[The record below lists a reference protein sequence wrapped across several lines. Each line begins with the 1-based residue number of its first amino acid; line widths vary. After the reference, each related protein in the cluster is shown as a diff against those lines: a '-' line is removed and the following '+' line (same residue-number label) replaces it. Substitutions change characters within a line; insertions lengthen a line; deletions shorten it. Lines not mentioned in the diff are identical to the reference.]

1 MAARHDVAL
10 CLVVP
15 SPYRPCAENK
25 ELKLTFS
32 LPISKYT
39 GCLLGAAIGDALAAP
54 FTGLTGEE
62 IEAIGQAGEF
72 LPAREACSF
81 LIPLGELG
89 EAEIGDR
96 LAAGQWTE
104 DMQLMLALAEALIAE
119 NGAFIPEAWAHSLVR
134 WINGEPRSPGVS
146 TLQTA
151 IQLRTG
157 GVMWDEAADPEGAG
171 CGAAA
176 RVAPVALLFAAKAE
190 QRGLVAITQ
199 AQVTHEHPDAQ
210 AAAFAM
216 AEAITLLLPLDVAD
230 LAGWD
235 GFAFLTELIVRV
247 EARSPRFAEFAHCLA
262 LARALLEDRVEFASA
277 VRVLGTSGWSRE
289 AVPCALFCV
298 AHSPHDF
305 EALLCRVIAQTA
317 GSTEAIACMVG
328 ALAGA
333 MHGLDAVPMRW
344 RAGVEAAQTILT
356 TARTLHTLAAA

>member
-1 MAARHDVAL
+1 M
-10 CLVVP
+10 
-15 SPYRPCAENK
+15 
-25 ELKLTFS
+25 TFS

-39 GCLLGAAIGDALAAP
+39 GCLLAAAIGDALATP
-54 FTGLTGEE
+54 FTGLTVEE
-62 IEAIGQAGEF
+62 IEATGRIGEF
-72 LPAREACSF
+72 LPAREARSF
-81 LIPLGELG
+81 IIPIGELG
-89 EAEIGDR
+89 EAEVGDR
-96 LAAGQWTE
+96 LTAGQWTE
-104 DMQLMLALAEALIAE
+104 DMQLTLALAEALIEE

-134 WINGEPRSPGVS
+134 WINGEPRSPGIS

-151 IQLRTG
+151 IQLRTS

-176 RVAPVALLFAAKAE
+176 RVAPVALLLPEDDEK
-190 QRGLVAITQ
+190 RRLIAITQ

-210 AAAFAM
+210 AAAMAI
-216 AEAITLLLPLDVAD
+216 AEAIALLLPLDATA
-230 LAGWD
+230 LAAWD
-235 GFAFLTELIVRV
+235 GSAFLAELVACV
-247 EARSPRFAEFAHCLA
+247 ERASPRFAEFARCLV
-262 LARALLEDRVEFASA
+262 LARTLLEDKVEFATA

-305 EALLCRVIAQTA
+305 EALLIQAVGQTS

-344 RAGVEAAQTILT
+344 RAGVEAAHSILT
-356 TARTLHTLAAA
+356 TARALHALAAA